1 MLFDTHTH
9 FNTADFD
16 EDRDQAIERARQ
28 AGVSGMGIVG
38 FDQDSI
44 ERGLPLVAKHPDM
57 VGIYGWHPTEAGKYN
72 QDIENLLLTALDT
85 DKAVGVGEM
94 GLDFYWDED
103 PLEVQEKVFRRQ
115 IAIAREAHLPVIIHN
130 RDASED
136 VYRILKDEKIWEIG
150 GIMHTFGESR
160 EDAKR
165 FLDLGMHLSFSG
177 VMTFKKTK
185 EVRYVAANCPE
196 DRLLIETDS
205 PYLTPEPKRG
215 QRNESANISFV
226 NNRLADLRQTSY
238 EAMAKITYDNAC
250 RLFGIEWTEAG
261 WKKVK

>member
-1 MLFDTHTH
+1 
-9 FNTADFD
+9 
-16 EDRDQAIERARQ
+16 
-28 AGVSGMGIVG
+28 
-38 FDQDSI
+38 
-44 ERGLPLVAKHPDM
+44 
-57 VGIYGWHPTEAGKYN
+57 
-72 QDIENLLLTALDT
+72 
-85 DKAVGVGEM
+85 
-94 GLDFYWDED
+94 
-103 PLEVQEKVFRRQ
+103 
-115 IAIAREAHLPVIIHN
+115 
-130 RDASED
+130 
-136 VYRILKDEKIWEIG
+136 
-150 GIMHTFGESR
+150 MHTFGESR

-261 WKKVK
+261 WKKI